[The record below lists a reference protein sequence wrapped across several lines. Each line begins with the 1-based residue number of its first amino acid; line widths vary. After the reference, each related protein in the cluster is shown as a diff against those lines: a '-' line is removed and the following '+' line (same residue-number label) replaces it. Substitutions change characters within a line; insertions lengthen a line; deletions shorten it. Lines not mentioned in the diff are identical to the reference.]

1 MGDNRDL
8 WRALALDVFFQDKL
22 MNSYEFL
29 IIIII
34 IISLG
39 LTAFF
44 LF

>member
-1 MGDNRDL
+1 M
-8 WRALALDVFFQDKL
+8 DVFFQDKL

-34 IISLG
+34 SLG
-39 LTAFF
+39 LATFF